1 MEFPLHPIKREIVID
16 GFHSIYYFEFGK
28 DFSHPP
34 QKNDFW
40 EIMYVDS
47 GKINAIADGV
57 GQIVTQGQL
66 VFNRP
71 MEVHAHVSNGVDPN
85 NMLVI
90 SFSTKS
96 PAMEFFNKKI
106 FTLGKTE
113 KTLLSL
119 FMKEAER
126 ALGKIPGE
134 YSNKNALD
142 FSSSKPGALQ
152 LLECYLTELLL
163 VLMGGGEV
171 AASTAERSENSK
183 ELAQSSIFELMRG
196 YLEDNL
202 YSNVTLSGICSK
214 FFMGKSQVCKI
225 FGEQIGKS
233 PIEYYTDL
241 KITEAKRL
249 LREDKSVSAVS
260 DILAYSSIHSFSR
273 AFKQSVGIS
282 PTEYRKRLNK

>member
-1 MEFPLHPIKREIVID
+1 MDFQLHPIKREITVD
-16 GFHSIYYFEFGK
+16 GFNSIYYFEFGK

-40 EIMYVDS
+40 EMMYVDS
-47 GKINAIADGV
+47 GKINAIADGI

-71 MEVHAHVSNGVDPN
+71 MEVHAHISNGVDPN

-90 SFSTKS
+90 SFTSHS

-126 ALGKIPGE
+126 ALGGLPGE

-142 FSSSKPGALQ
+142 FSSAPAGSLQ
-152 LLECYLTELLL
+152 LLECYITELLL
-163 VLMGGGEV
+163 ILMRGGEELPR
-171 AASTAERSENSK
+171 ADKRDEGSR
-183 ELAQSSIFELMRG
+183 ELAQSSILELMTD
-196 YLEDNL
+196 YLKDNVYGDINL
-202 YSNVTLSGICSK
+202 GMICQR
-214 FFMGKSQVCKI
+214 FFMGKSQVCKL
-225 FGEQIGKS
+225 FAEHMGRG
-233 PIEYYTDL
+233 PIEYYTEL
-241 KITEAKRL
+241 KLTEAKRL
-249 LREDKSVSAVS
+249 LREDISVNRVS
-260 DILAYSSIHSFSR
+260 DLLGYSSIHNFSR
-273 AFKQSVGIS
+273 AFKRGVGIS
-282 PTEYRKRLNK
+282 PTEYRKKINK

>member
-1 MEFPLHPIKREIVID
+1 MDFILHPIKREFVIE

-28 DFSHPP
+28 DFTHPP

-47 GKINAIADGV
+47 GKINAIADGI
-57 GQIVTQGQL
+57 GQIVEQGQL
-66 VFNRP
+66 VFNKP

-90 SFSTKS
+90 SFTCKS

-119 FMKEAER
+119 FMKEADK
-126 ALGKIPGE
+126 ALGGMPGE
-134 YSNKNALD
+134 YSNMNPLD
-142 FSSSKPGALQ
+142 FSNAKEGSLQ

-163 VLMGGGEV
+163 ILYRGGDET
-171 AASTAERSENSK
+171 STTAKRSEDSR
-183 ELAQSSIFELMRG
+183 ELAQTSLFELMTA
-196 YLEDNL
+196 YLTDNV
-202 YSNVTLSGICSK
+202 YGTLTLADICNK

-225 FGEQIGKS
+225 FSEQIGKS
-233 PIEYYTDL
+233 PIEYYTEL
-241 KITEAKRL
+241 KTGEAKRL
-249 LREDKSVSAVS
+249 LRKDTPVSRVA
-260 DILAYSSIHSFSR
+260 DMLGYSSIHIFSR
-273 AFKQSVGIS
+273 AFKKNVGVS
-282 PTEYRKRLNK
+282 PTEYKKRIN